1 MTLNLSGRMLDLS
14 EPVVMG
20 IVNATP
26 DSFFASSRTP
36 EVFSAGQRAAQM
48 LAEGAAMLDVG
59 AYSTRPGAADVS
71 ADEELR
77 RLDAVLDAIRREH
90 PDAFVSVDTFRADIA
105 RRCVRD
111 FGVQI
116 INDISGGQWDEAMF
130 ETVAEL
136 GVPYVMMHV
145 CGTPHTMHE
154 AVDYDDVAASVAQF
168 FAFRLQ
174 QLYDMGVADVILDPG
189 FGFSKTLQQNYELM
203 ARLPDL
209 CRLFQD
215 NAVLVGFSRKSMIYR
230 LLGTSPE
237 EALNGTTVLNTLA
250 LQAGARILR
259 VHDVRAAVEAIRI
272 LQAVGKLKN

>member
-36 EVFSAGQRAAQM
+36 EACSAGQRATQM

-71 ADEELR
+71 ADEEMR
-77 RLDAVLDAIRREH
+77 RLATVLEAIRREH
-90 PDAFVSVDTFRADIA
+90 PDALVSVDTFRADIA

-116 INDISGGQWDEAMF
+116 VNDISGGQWDEAMF

-189 FGFSKTLQQNYELM
+189 FGFSKTLEQNYELM
-203 ARLPDL
+203 SRLPDL

-215 NAVLVGFSRKSMIYR
+215 NAGLVGFSRKSMIYR
-230 LLGTSPE
+230 LLGTSPD

-272 LQAVGKLKN
+272 RQAVGKLKN

>member
-1 MTLNLSGRMLDLS
+1 MTLNLSGRLLDLS

-26 DSFFASSRTP
+26 DSFYASSRTP
-36 EVFSAGQRAAQM
+36 EASGAGQRAAEM
-48 LAEGAAMLDVG
+48 LAEGAALLDVG
-59 AYSTRPGAADVS
+59 AYSTRPGADDVS
-71 ADEELR
+71 ADEEMR
-77 RLDAVLDAIRREH
+77 RLDLVLSAIRREH
-90 PDAFVSVDTFRADIA
+90 PEALVSVDTFRADVA

-111 FGVQI
+111 FGIQMV
-116 INDISGGQWDEAMF
+116 NDISGGQWDTAMF
-130 ETVAEL
+130 DTVADL
-136 GVPYVMMHV
+136 RVPYVMMHV
-145 CGTPHTMHE
+145 CGTPQTMHQT
-154 AVDYDDVAASVAQF
+154 VHYDDLAVSVAQF

-174 QLYDMGVADVILDPG
+174 QLYDRGVADVILDPG

-215 NAVLVGFSRKSMIYR
+215 NAVLVGVSRKSMVYR

-259 VHDVRAAVEAIRI
+259 VHDIRAAVEAVRI
-272 LQAVGKLKN
+272 HQAVEKLKN

>member
-48 LAEGAAMLDVG
+48 LTEGAAMLDVG

-71 ADEELR
+71 ADEEMR

-90 PDAFVSVDTFRADIA
+90 PDALVSVDTFRADIA

-272 LQAVGKLKN
+272 RQAVGKLKN